1 MTVKS
6 CTEVLDWLAMEADLT
21 DKQGEKE
28 WEVLIREINERER
41 HVVLRK
47 E

>member
-1 MTVKS
+1 MKS
-6 CTEVLDWLAMEADLT
+6 CTEVVDWLAMEADLT
-21 DKQGEKE
+21 DKGGDKNR
-28 WEVLIREINERER
+28 EVLIGGITARER